1 MTAEHYY
8 ESQYGVDQKTRTLR
22 LHVQCVSSA
31 TGIRSE
37 MEVVVLGSGPS
48 SSVPSIRCL
57 LANAQCTVCSE
68 AHANPH
74 SRNRRLNPSVL
85 VRNLAGGSERNLL
98 VDCGKTFREAA
109 LRVLPPLGVT
119 AVHSVLLTHGHA
131 DACLGLDDLREVQ
144 ASDEHIDPVTGE
156 RQKVPIEPM
165 LLHCS
170 HATREEIRGKFEYM
184 IESGDD
190 TLSSAAAVPPLST
203 PAVPFRW
210 VAKTRFAYFE
220 PLTPFTACGLEI
232 LPFPVIHGAGYVSN
246 AFEFGREVGVRFVYI
261 SDVSEL
267 TPEARTLLT
276 DPTRP
281 QIDVLLMDALYL
293 DKYHGTHMNV
303 LDVLREIRDIRP
315 KRTLLTGM
323 SHELDYERDNA
334 QIERL
339 GQEMGLLVQMA
350 YDGLRLTFP
359 EQ

>member
-1 MTAEHYY
+1 
-8 ESQYGVDQKTRTLR
+8 
-22 LHVQCVSSA
+22 
-31 TGIRSE
+31 
-37 MEVVVLGSGPS
+37 MEVVILGSGPS

-57 LANAQCTVCSE
+57 LANPQCTVCHE
-68 AHANPH
+68 AHTNPH

-85 VRNLAGGSERNLL
+85 VRNLAGGGRNLL

-144 ASDEHIDPVTGE
+144 ASDERVDPITGE

-170 HATREEIRGKFEYM
+170 RATREELRGKFEYM
-184 IESGDD
+184 IESED
-190 TLSSAAAVPPLST
+190 TPPPPPSLST
-203 PAVPFRW
+203 PSAPFRW
-210 VAKTRFAYFE
+210 VAKTRFQFFE
-220 PLTPFTACGLEI
+220 SLTPFTACGLEI
-232 LPFPVIHGAGYVSN
+232 LPFPVVHGAGYISN

-267 TPEARTLLT
+267 TPEARALLT
-276 DPTRP
+276 DPSRP
-281 QIDVLLMDALYL
+281 QIDVLLIDALYI

-303 LDVLREIRDIRP
+303 LDVLREIREIRP

-323 SHELDYERDNA
+323 SHDLDYERDNA
-334 QIERL
+334 LIERL
-339 GQEMGLLVQMA
+339 GQDMGLLVQMA
-350 YDGLRLTFP
+350 YDGLRLTFL